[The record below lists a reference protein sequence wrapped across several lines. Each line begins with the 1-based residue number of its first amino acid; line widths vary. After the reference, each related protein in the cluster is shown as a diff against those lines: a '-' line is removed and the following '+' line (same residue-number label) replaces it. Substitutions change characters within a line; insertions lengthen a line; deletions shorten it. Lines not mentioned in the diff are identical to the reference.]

1 MEYREGDESYGE
13 QRERTEKRTEK
24 NVRRE
29 KKFGKMK
36 GKGRKKGLYSRS
48 KYNKIITE

>member
-1 MEYREGDESYGE
+1 MTRATENRDGDESYGE
-13 QRERTEKRTEK
+13 QRERTEK

-36 GKGRKKGLYSRS
+36 EKEEKKNF
-48 KYNKIITE
+48 K

>member
-13 QRERTEKRTEK
+13 QRERTEKT
-24 NVRRE
+24 VRRE

-36 GKGRKKGLYSRS
+36 GNEEKKVYIIGQ
-48 KYNKIITE
+48 NKLKKMGEE

>member
-1 MEYREGDESYGE
+1 MENREGDESYGE
-13 QRERTEKRTEK
+13 QRERTEKITEK

-36 GKGRKKGLYSRS
+36 GKGRKKGLYNRS
-48 KYNKIITE
+48 K

>member
-13 QRERTEKRTEK
+13 QRERTEK

-29 KKFGKMK
+29 KKFKKMK
-36 GKGRKKGLYSRS
+36 EKGRKKDLYNRS
-48 KYNKIITE
+48 KYIKIIAKK

>member
-1 MEYREGDESYGE
+1 MENREGDESYGE
-13 QRERTEKRTEK
+13 QRERTEK

-36 GKGRKKGLYSRS
+36 GKEEKKSLYSWS
-48 KYNKIITE
+48 K

>member
-1 MEYREGDESYGE
+1 MEYIEGDESYGE
-13 QRERTEKRTEK
+13 QRERTEKRMEK